1 MSCLVRLSYLIL
13 CLRDV
18 YANVMNEKNILEVHN
33 LCISAVKDGEQR
45 PLVEN
50 ISFSLEK
57 GKVLGI
63 VGESGSGKSIT
74 CYAITGLLNP
84 NLRVSG
90 GEVLFRQG
98 DRVVNLTTLPE
109 KHFRRLRGER
119 ITMVF
124 QEPMSAL
131 NPVQRCGAQVEEV
144 LKIHTRMS
152 AAERKAEVLKL
163 FEQVKLPDPQRIY
176 NSYPHQISG
185 GQKQRVVIA
194 MAIACRPDV
203 IIADEPT
210 TALDVTVQKEIVN
223 LLSEISRTTNM
234 AIIFITHDLALISE
248 IADDV
253 LVMYRGHIEEQGTKR
268 DIFLAPHSPYTKG
281 LLACRPQ
288 LGRKVN
294 RLPVVADFVDGRMPE
309 GAPLT
314 EEQIITHEA
323 EVEQRAPLL
332 RIRGVSKWYRNGA
345 DLTRAVQGVN
355 LDIYKGETLGL
366 VGESGCGKS
375 TFSRAILMLDPPSE
389 GEVFYRGKDITRLS
403 SKEIRNLRREIQII
417 FQDPFA
423 SLNPML
429 SVGEALIEPMQ
440 VHHIL
445 DNDRQ
450 RREYIADLLKKVGLS
465 PEVSTRYPH
474 QFSGGQRQRIGIA
487 RALVL
492 QPSFI
497 ICDESVSALDVSV
510 QAQVLN
516 LLNDLKEDFGFTY
529 LFISHDL
536 SVVQYMSDHLAVMQG
551 GRIVEYGRTDVVY
564 KNPQSSYTQRL
575 MDAIPRV
582 RVE

>member
-1 MSCLVRLSYLIL
+1 M
-13 CLRDV
+13 
-18 YANVMNEKNILEVHN
+18 
-33 LCISAVKDGEQR
+33 
-45 PLVEN
+45 
-50 ISFSLEK
+50 
-57 GKVLGI
+57 
-63 VGESGSGKSIT
+63 
-74 CYAITGLLNP
+74 
-84 NLRVSG
+84 
-90 GEVLFRQG
+90 
-98 DRVVNLTTLPE
+98 
-109 KHFRRLRGER
+109 
-119 ITMVF
+119 
-124 QEPMSAL
+124 
-131 NPVQRCGAQVEEV
+131 
-144 LKIHTRMS
+144 
-152 AAERKAEVLKL
+152 
-163 FEQVKLPDPQRIY
+163 
-176 NSYPHQISG
+176 
-185 GQKQRVVIA
+185 
-194 MAIACRPDV
+194 
-203 IIADEPT
+203 
-210 TALDVTVQKEIVN
+210 
-223 LLSEISRTTNM
+223 
-234 AIIFITHDLALISE
+234 
-248 IADDV
+248 
-253 LVMYRGHIEEQGTKR
+253 
-268 DIFLAPHSPYTKG
+268 
-281 LLACRPQ
+281 
-288 LGRKVN
+288 
-294 RLPVVADFVDGRMPE
+294 
-309 GAPLT
+309 
-314 EEQIITHEA
+314 
-323 EVEQRAPLL
+323 
-332 RIRGVSKWYRNGA
+332 SKWFRNGA

-582 RVE
+582 RVK

>member
-1 MSCLVRLSYLIL
+1 M
-13 CLRDV
+13 
-18 YANVMNEKNILEVHN
+18 
-33 LCISAVKDGEQR
+33 
-45 PLVEN
+45 
-50 ISFSLEK
+50 
-57 GKVLGI
+57 
-63 VGESGSGKSIT
+63 
-74 CYAITGLLNP
+74 
-84 NLRVSG
+84 
-90 GEVLFRQG
+90 
-98 DRVVNLTTLPE
+98 
-109 KHFRRLRGER
+109 
-119 ITMVF
+119 
-124 QEPMSAL
+124 
-131 NPVQRCGAQVEEV
+131 
-144 LKIHTRMS
+144 
-152 AAERKAEVLKL
+152 
-163 FEQVKLPDPQRIY
+163 
-176 NSYPHQISG
+176 
-185 GQKQRVVIA
+185 
-194 MAIACRPDV
+194 
-203 IIADEPT
+203 
-210 TALDVTVQKEIVN
+210 
-223 LLSEISRTTNM
+223 
-234 AIIFITHDLALISE
+234 
-248 IADDV
+248 
-253 LVMYRGHIEEQGTKR
+253 
-268 DIFLAPHSPYTKG
+268 
-281 LLACRPQ
+281 
-288 LGRKVN
+288 
-294 RLPVVADFVDGRMPE
+294 
-309 GAPLT
+309 
-314 EEQIITHEA
+314 
-323 EVEQRAPLL
+323 
-332 RIRGVSKWYRNGA
+332 
-345 DLTRAVQGVN
+345 QGVN